1 MGRDDLQNLKKRPSI
16 FQYSDYRAFLRD
28 HFAYLKAT
36 NASYSFRTFSRLAG
50 FSSPNFL
57 QLVYDGKRNLS
68 HESVERVA
76 GAFRLT
82 KSETSFLDS
91 LVRFNQAYTTEE
103 KNEQFERMLQH
114 RQYRKIRMIVP
125 DQFEYYSKPYHI
137 ALRELVDTADFREDP
152 HWIAERLRHQVS
164 EKEVREG
171 IELLLKLG
179 FLRRVNG
186 KLSLA
191 ESSMS
196 TSPEVSSLAVS
207 NYHKEML
214 RMADEALD
222 SVAATDRDISS
233 VTVAVS
239 SQQMKELKRRVTEF
253 RNSLLSWLDSSK
265 ENKNEV
271 LQINLQVFPLS
282 RRKKEE
288 KR

>member
-1 MGRDDLQNLKKRPSI
+1 MVRDDQMNSKKRPSI
-16 FQYSDYRAFLRD
+16 FLYSDYRAFLRD
-28 HFAYLKAT
+28 HFAYMKAT

-68 HESVERVA
+68 NESVERVA
-76 GAFRLT
+76 SAFRLT
-82 KSETSFLDS
+82 KSETSFLNS
-91 LVRFNQAYTTEE
+91 LVRFNQAYTNEE

-152 HWIAERLRHQVS
+152 EWISQRLRHHVS
-164 EKEVREG
+164 EKEIREG

-179 FLRRVNG
+179 FLKRVNG
-186 KLSLA
+186 KLALS

-196 TSPEVSSLAVS
+196 TSPEVSSLAVM

-222 SVAATDRDISS
+222 AVAPSVRDMSS
-233 VTVAVS
+233 VTVAINA
-239 SQQMKELKRRVTEF
+239 QQMKELKRRVTEF
-253 RNSLLSWLDSSK
+253 RNSLLSWLDSSNEK
-265 ENKNEV
+265 KGEV
-271 LQINLQVFPLS
+271 LQVNFQVFPLT